1 MESLGDI
8 LKKKKIPT
16 ATSRENTDTL
26 SSADSSEEAPSCP
39 VCKGAGFIH
48 PRLASGDVDYSHVV
62 PCRCT
67 QKELKKN
74 NLARLQHYSNLGS
87 LMRLTFKE
95 LITQGQ
101 SGDPQNQA
109 IFLRAHQ
116 AATSFAE
123 NPQGWLV
130 FTGPSGCGK
139 THLAAAIANYC
150 IHNAHPAFFISV
162 FELMDHL
169 RSAFSPSSDISYD
182 ELFERVREA
191 PLLVL
196 DDMGARST
204 TPWAQEKLFQIIN
217 HRFNNQLPT
226 VITIVAGMNLEELDE
241 RWCTRLTDPAFSQI
255 YLLEEKKPPILD
267 YSSSL
272 GLELLASMTFES
284 FDSKRVNLPPEQRQ
298 NLEEAFRLAQ
308 NFAQAPDG
316 WLVFQGTN
324 GCGKTHLAAAI
335 ANYNLR
341 AGRPVSVIIVPDF
354 LDHLRSTYSPD
365 SKITYDDFF
374 ERVKRA
380 PFLILDDFGEHS
392 STPWAQEKLYQLIN
406 YRYNTRLPTVITTCC
421 TLDDIETR
429 ISSRM
434 ADHKLSTA
442 FNIMAP
448 DYRSDRSPARKAKP
462 RRSQRG

>member
-1 MESLGDI
+1 M
-8 LKKKKIPT
+8 
-16 ATSRENTDTL
+16 
-26 SSADSSEEAPSCP
+26 
-39 VCKGAGFIH
+39 
-48 PRLASGDVDYSHVV
+48 
-62 PCRCT
+62 
-67 QKELKKN
+67 QKELEEN
-74 NLARLQHYSNLGS
+74 SLARLQRYSNLGS
-87 LMRLTFKE
+87 LTRLTFDN
-95 LITQGQ
+95 LVSQGR

-109 IFLRAHQ
+109 RFLRAYQ
-116 AATSFAE
+116 AANSYAQ
-123 NPQGWLV
+123 NHQGWLI

-150 IHNAHPAFFISV
+150 IYNAHPVFFISV
-162 FELMDHL
+162 HELMDHL
-169 RSAFSPSSDISYD
+169 RSAFSPNNDISYD
-182 ELFERVREA
+182 ELFERVKGTS
-191 PLLVL
+191 LLVL
-196 DDMGARST
+196 DDLGARST
-204 TPWAQEKLFQIIN
+204 TPWAQEKLFQILN

-226 VITIVAGMNLEELDE
+226 VITIVAGTNMEELDE
-241 RWCTRLTDPAFSQI
+241 RWYTRLTDPSLSQI
-255 YLLEEKKPPILD
+255 YLLEEKKSPILD

-272 GLELLASMTFES
+272 GLELLSSMTFEN
-284 FDSKRVNLPPEQRQ
+284 FDYKRVNLPLEQRQ
-298 NLEEAFRLAQ
+298 NLENAFRLAH
-308 NFAQAPDG
+308 NFAEAPDG

-335 ANYNLR
+335 ANYHLR
-341 AGRPVSVIIVPDF
+341 GGKPVSLIIVPDF

-421 TLDDIETR
+421 DLDEIETR

-434 ADHKLSTA
+434 ADPRLSTV

-448 DYRSDRSPARKAKP
+448 DYRADRSPTRKAKP